1 MPREV
6 NNRVARSPSSP
17 PGACAAVDVHY
28 LRAGGARA
36 AAVLAAAAAAAAAR
50 GPGKPERA
58 GPGGPLSQRK
68 LRGQSHTRPGR
79 TFGQ

>member
-36 AAVLAAAAAAAAAR
+36 AAVLAAAAAAAAR